1 MGFEDVFD
9 IHQDVLAPCGTV
21 SDLATITPEMDE
33 TRRQVL
39 EAHKTLVQLSP
50 KNNDQ
55 FTDLIQALESGC

>member
-1 MGFEDVFD
+1 
-9 IHQDVLAPCGTV
+9 
-21 SDLATITPEMDE
+21 MDE